1 MTTYKEIK
9 GTNIEVLESDPSNPL
24 DGQVW
29 YNSTDNVL
37 RGNVGTPV
45 VAWSTVNSLN
55 QARTST
61 SGAGIATAAIVVG
74 GYSSTYLADTEVWNG
89 ANWTEVNNLNT
100 ARSSNGSMGTY
111 TAALTFGG
119 SKAPPPPGNASLNIT
134 ETWNG
139 TNWTEVNDLNSARRS
154 LVGAGTNT
162 AGLAIGG
169 NEPPGTNKVESWN
182 GTNWTKLQ
190 I

>member
-29 YNSTDNVL
+29 FNSTDNVL

-61 SGAGIATAAIVVG
+61 SGAGIATAALVVG
-74 GYSSTYLADTEVWNG
+74 GYSTTNIADTESWNG
-89 ANWTEVNNLNT
+89 SNWTEVNNLNT
-100 ARSSNGSMGTY
+100 ARTQLG
-111 TAALTFGG
+111 
-119 SKAPPPPGNASLNIT
+119 
-134 ETWNG
+134 
-139 TNWTEVNDLNSARRS
+139 
-154 LVGAGTNT
+154 GAGTSTSALAFGGEGASPSDKTT
-162 AGLAIGG
+162 A
-169 NEPPGTNKVESWN
+169 TESWN
-182 GTNWTKLQ
+182 GTSWTNTTDMTGSARYRMGDAGANNTSALAFGGNPGNVATTLEWNTGVAVGAWSRS
-190 I
+190 

>member
-37 RGNVGTPV
+37 KGNVGTPV

-61 SGAGIATAAIVVG
+61 SGAGTATAAIMPRITITII
-74 GYSSTYLADTEVWNG
+74 SSTKVKPSRIFLDAYIDKLSFNIVFCMKLYSE
-89 ANWTEVNNLNT
+89 
-100 ARSSNGSMGTY
+100 SSKQLYS
-111 TAALTFGG
+111 
-119 SKAPPPPGNASLNIT
+119 
-134 ETWNG
+134 
-139 TNWTEVNDLNSARRS
+139 
-154 LVGAGTNT
+154 
-162 AGLAIGG
+162 
-169 NEPPGTNKVESWN
+169 
-182 GTNWTKLQ
+182 Q
-190 I
+190 IDQY

>member
-29 YNSTDNVL
+29 FNSTDNVL

-61 SGAGIATAAIVVG
+61 SGAGTATAALVVG
-74 GYSSTYLADTEVWNG
+74 GYSTTYIADTESWNG
-89 ANWTEVNNLNT
+89 SNWTEVNNLNT
-100 ARSSNGSMGTY
+100 ARSTTGSMGTY

-119 SKAPPPPGNASLNIT
+119 TSGS
-134 ETWNG
+134 
-139 TNWTEVNDLNSARRS
+139 
-154 LVGAGTNT
+154 
-162 AGLAIGG
+162 
-169 NEPPGTNKVESWN
+169 
-182 GTNWTKLQ
+182 
-190 I
+190 